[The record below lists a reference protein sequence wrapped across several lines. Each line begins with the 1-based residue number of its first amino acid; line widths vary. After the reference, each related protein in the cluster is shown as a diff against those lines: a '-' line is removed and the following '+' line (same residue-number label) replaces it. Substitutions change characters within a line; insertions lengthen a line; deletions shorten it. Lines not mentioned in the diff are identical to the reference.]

1 MFLTYQNPVYPYV
14 KSPDQAVSAPVH
26 HPLVI
31 VGAGP
36 VGMAAAI
43 DAAVRGIGVLV
54 LDEDNTVSVGSR
66 AVCYS
71 KRALEILDRL
81 GCAQPMIAKGVT
93 WKLGKIFFRDELVN
107 QFDLQP
113 AKGEKIPAFINLQ
126 QYHME
131 EIMVRRMAELDNLE
145 VRWKNRVTEV
155 VNGAEKVTLEVQTPD
170 GPYRLSCDWL
180 IVADGANSP
189 IREQLGLESKGQW
202 FQDRFLI
209 ADVVMK
215 AGFPPVRWFSFD
227 PSYHRGYSTLL
238 HRQPDDVWRLD
249 FQLGWDAD
257 PEEEKQPENVIPRV
271 RAMLGED
278 TEFELEWCSVYT
290 FRCRRMER
298 FRYGRSLFVGDAAHQ
313 VSPFG
318 ARGANS
324 GIQDSDNLM
333 WKLKLVMDG
342 LAPARL
348 LESYSDERV
357 FAADENIMNSTRS
370 TDFITPKST
379 VSRSF
384 RDAVLEL
391 SRNLPF
397 ARALVNSGRL
407 SDTAFLVESALN
419 SVDDDSF
426 QGDMVPGAV
435 MADATVAGLR
445 GERWLLDTAGNSFV
459 LYLYLQDAAGLDRT
473 VAEQLQLLASGQIPV
488 ASVVVSRQGAA
499 PAELPTLHDAQGL
512 FADRYDALPGTC
524 YLIRPDQHV
533 CARWRAFDL
542 SRVSAALARATCNLR
557 GERQVAET
565 RE

>member
-1 MFLTYQNPVYPYV
+1 MFLTYQNPVYTYL
-14 KSPDQAVSAPVH
+14 KSPDQAATEPAH
-26 HPLVI
+26 HPLVV

-43 DAAVRGIGVLV
+43 DAAMRGIEVLV

-81 GCAQPMIAKGVT
+81 GCARPMIEKGVT

-113 AKGEKIPAFINLQ
+113 GEGHKLPAFINLQ
-126 QYHME
+126 QYHLE
-131 EIMVRRMAELDNLE
+131 ETLVRRMNALDNLE
-145 VRWKNRVTEV
+145 VRWKNRVVAVE
-155 VNGAEKVTLEVQTPD
+155 NGADKVRLTVETPD
-170 GPYRLSCDWL
+170 GPYVLSCDWL
-180 IVADGANSP
+180 IAADGANSP
-189 IREQLGLESKGQW
+189 IREHLGLESKGQW
-202 FQDRFLI
+202 FHDRFLI

-215 AGFPPVRWFSFD
+215 AGFPPERWFSFD
-227 PSYHRGYSTLL
+227 PSYHRGYSSLL

-257 PEEEKQPENVIPRV
+257 PEVEKRPENVLPRV

-298 FRYGRSLFVGDAAHQ
+298 FRHGRTLFVGDAAHQ

-324 GIQDSDNLM
+324 GIQDTDNLL

-342 LAPARL
+342 AAPERL
-348 LESYSDERV
+348 LDTYSDERV
-357 FAADENIMNSTRS
+357 CAADENIMNSTRS
-370 TDFITPKST
+370 TDFITPKSP
-379 VSRSF
+379 VSRTF

-391 SRNLPF
+391 SRSLPF

-407 SDTAFLVESALN
+407 SDTAFLVDSELN
-419 SVDDDSF
+419 SGDDEEIP
-426 QGDMVPGAV
+426 GDMVPGAV
-435 MADATVAGLR
+435 MADAPVAGSA
-445 GERWLLDTAGNSFV
+445 GESWLLETAGSGFV
-459 LYLYLQDAAGLDRT
+459 LYLYSADASGLDDTLLQQLRLLSRGRISLESIV
-473 VAEQLQLLASGQIPV
+473 VAERGT
-488 ASVVVSRQGAA
+488 A
-499 PAELPTLHDAQGL
+499 PGLRTLHDAQGL
-512 FADRYDALPGTC
+512 FAERYGARPGTC

-533 CARWRAFDL
+533 CARWRRFEL
-542 SRVSAALARATCNLR
+542 SAVSAALARATCTVR
-557 GERQVAET
+557 GGTFDAEN

>member
-215 AGFPPVRWFSFD
+215 AEFPPVRWFSFD

-238 HRQPDDVWRLD
+238 HRQPDDIWRLD

-298 FRYGRSLFVGDAAHQ
+298 FRYGRTLFVGDAAHQ

-324 GIQDSDNLM
+324 DIQDSDNLI

-348 LESYSDERV
+348 LDTYSDERV

-565 RE
+565 RK

>member
-238 HRQPDDVWRLD
+238 HRQPDDIWRLD

-324 GIQDSDNLM
+324 GIQDSDNLI

-348 LESYSDERV
+348 LDTYSDERV

>member
-1 MFLTYQNPVYPYV
+1 MFLTYQNPVYAYV
-14 KSPDQAVSAPVH
+14 KSPDQGAAEPVH
-26 HPLVI
+26 HPLIV

-43 DAAVRGIGVLV
+43 DAAMRGIDVLM

-81 GCAQPMIAKGVT
+81 ECAQPMIDKGVT
-93 WKLGKIFFRDELVN
+93 WKLGKIFFRDELVS

-113 AKGEKIPAFINLQ
+113 GEGHKIPAFINLQ

-131 EIMVRRMAELDNLE
+131 ETMVRRMSELDNLE
-145 VRWKNRVTEV
+145 VRWNNRVTSVE
-155 VNGAEKVTLEVQTPD
+155 NGAQRVRLNVETPD
-170 GPYRLSCDWL
+170 GPYALSCDWL

-227 PSYHRGYSTLL
+227 PSYHPGYSSLL

-257 PEEEKQPENVIPRV
+257 PEQEKRPENVIPRV
-271 RAMLGED
+271 KAMLGED

-290 FRCRRMER
+290 FRCRRMEK
-298 FRYGRSLFVGDAAHQ
+298 FRYGRTLFVGDAAHQ

-324 GIQDSDNLM
+324 GIQDTDNLL

-342 LAPARL
+342 AAPERL
-348 LESYSDERV
+348 LDSYSDERV
-357 FAADENIMNSTRS
+357 YAADENIMNSTRS
-370 TDFITPKST
+370 TDFITPKSP
-379 VSRSF
+379 VSRTF

-391 SRNLPF
+391 SRSLPF

-407 SDTAFLVESALN
+407 SDTAFLVDSQLN
-419 SVDDDSF
+419 SEDNDAIP
-426 QGDMVPGAV
+426 GDMVPGAV
-435 MADATVAGLR
+435 MADAPVQGVR
-445 GERWLLDTAGNSFV
+445 GERWLLQTAGKGFV
-459 LYLYLQDAAGLDRT
+459 LYLYTENASALHEAVIAQLQSLAYARTALECILVAQQGTAAGLR
-473 VAEQLQLLASGQIPV
+473 
-488 ASVVVSRQGAA
+488 
-499 PAELPTLHDAQGL
+499 TLHDSQGL
-512 FADRYDALPGTC
+512 FAERYAAEPGSC

-533 CARWRAFDL
+533 CARWRSFDV
-542 SRVSAALARATCNLR
+542 SRVSAALAQATCN
-557 GERQVAET
+557 V
-565 RE
+565 

>member
-298 FRYGRSLFVGDAAHQ
+298 FRYGRTLFVGDAAHQ

-324 GIQDSDNLM
+324 GIQDSDNLI

-348 LESYSDERV
+348 LDTYSDERV

>member
-238 HRQPDDVWRLD
+238 HRQPDDIWRLD

-324 GIQDSDNLM
+324 GIQDSDNLI

-348 LESYSDERV
+348 LDTYSDERV

-435 MADATVAGLR
+435 MADAPVAGLR
-445 GERWLLDTAGNSFV
+445 GEGWLLDTAGNSFV

>member
-215 AGFPPVRWFSFD
+215 AEFPPVRWFSFD

-238 HRQPDDVWRLD
+238 HRQPDDIWRLD

-298 FRYGRSLFVGDAAHQ
+298 FRYGRTLFVGDAAHQ

-324 GIQDSDNLM
+324 GIQDSDNLI

-348 LESYSDERV
+348 LDTYSDERV

-435 MADATVAGLR
+435 MADAPVAGLR

-473 VAEQLQLLASGQIPV
+473 VAEQLQLLASGKIPV

-565 RE
+565 RK

>member
-238 HRQPDDVWRLD
+238 HRQPDDIWRLD

-298 FRYGRSLFVGDAAHQ
+298 FRYGRTLFVGDAAHQ

-324 GIQDSDNLM
+324 GIQDSDNLI

-348 LESYSDERV
+348 LDTYSDERV

-435 MADATVAGLR
+435 MADAPVAGLR
-445 GERWLLDTAGNSFV
+445 GEGWLLDTAGNSFV